1 MVRAA
6 HSFRILGISVSWVCT
21 SPLRVEC
28 REGVLKGLGPVVSGK
43 SSKDSYARE
52 RVWKIVGVLEKGGS
66 PEKLKVFILT
76 LVAWKVS
83 WIMIRPGSL
92 LEVEAHC
99 VIQFVAKTI
108 IASSPASNPEN
119 YKKVNEG
126 NDNIGLSED
135 HGLCV
140 AIFMD
145 SISLLIEDATPDICQ
160 SVWIRSLAKG

>member
-1 MVRAA
+1 
-6 HSFRILGISVSWVCT
+6 
-21 SPLRVEC
+21 
-28 REGVLKGLGPVVSGK
+28 
-43 SSKDSYARE
+43 
-52 RVWKIVGVLEKGGS
+52 
-66 PEKLKVFILT
+66 
-76 LVAWKVS
+76 
-83 WIMIRPGSL
+83 MIRPGSL